1 MTLELDDLDLWPPP
15 EPVVETP
22 KKCRHP
28 RWQRTHTEE
37 GWSCVC
43 GHVVARTAVRRG
55 KNARKRGLSL
65 QLEHARRLGLTNLQ
79 GNGAADAKSE
89 AVFGNSAFVAQ
100 MKSGGLFPGWM
111 QRELDY
117 LPRTGGRTP
126 LLVVI
131 ETPGPGRKARALVV
145 MDEADWIELH
155 VGGTQP

>member
-1 MTLELDDLDLWPPP
+1 MTTLDDLDLWPPP
-15 EPVVETP
+15 DPAVMEREPR
-22 KKCRHP
+22 KCRHP
-28 RWQRTHTEE
+28 RYRRTPTLE
-37 GWSCVC
+37 GWTCVC
-43 GHVVARTAVRRG
+43 GHSVERAAVRRG
-55 KNARKRGLSL
+55 MNARKRGLSL

-89 AVFGNSAFVAQ
+89 AVYGNAAFVAQ
-100 MKSGGLFPGWM
+100 MKSGERFPGWM

-145 MDEADWIELH
+145 MDEHDFMQLH
-155 VGGTQP
+155 VGEPE